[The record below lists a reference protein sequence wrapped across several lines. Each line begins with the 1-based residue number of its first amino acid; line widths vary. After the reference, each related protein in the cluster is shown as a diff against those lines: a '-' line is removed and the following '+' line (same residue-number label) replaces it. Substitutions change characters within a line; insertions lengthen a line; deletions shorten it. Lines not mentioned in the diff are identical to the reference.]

1 MNAEP
6 VTLGNGIVQFPGKI
20 SRNLLLEPMVSH
32 TYLLEDGEQ
41 VLVFD
46 PSCGKRIARQIE
58 AHIRKKLEGA
68 GRWRKAIVLAGHSH
82 MDHANNFYLGGLF
95 GAEETHVYVHE
106 SGFQDGRVLNQPF
119 AIYQKVL
126 SDSSEAYNPY
136 LAYYFPY
143 ILLTAPFAA
152 LHGLSPALA
161 RNLFA
166 AVGAI
171 PWPRPRDGTTTPEP
185 LREEDMVTVDL
196 GSIQVQGWSLGDKVV
211 LPTPGHTPC
220 SVSLL
225 WPDRKALF
233 VSDAVMLVNPLLMS
247 GSLQECIASVEKLKD
262 LVEAGKVDLFL
273 PAHGQVWEGR
283 AAILS
288 YLDLHLRSHEVTR
301 NEILSAYR
309 PSGEKD
315 VRRLTR
321 FLMSESP
328 HFRLLKQ
335 GNYPRL
341 PMFVQSMVALGL
353 KEEGIL
359 D

>member
-1 MNAEP
+1 MNDEP
-6 VTLGNGIVQFPGKI
+6 VTFRNGIVQFPGKI

-41 VLVFD
+41 VLIFD
-46 PSCGKRIARQIE
+46 PSCGKEIARQIE
-58 AHIRKKLEGA
+58 AHIRKKREGA
-68 GRWRKAIVLAGHSH
+68 GHWKKAIVLAGHSH
-82 MDHANNFYLGGLF
+82 MDHANNFYLGEHF

-106 SGFQDGRVLNQPF
+106 SGFRDGRVLNQAF
-119 AIYQKVL
+119 AIYQKALV
-126 SDSSEAYNPY
+126 EWNEVYNPY

-143 ILLTAPFAA
+143 ILLTAPLAA
-152 LHGLSPALA
+152 LHAPSPVLA
-161 RNLFA
+161 RNLFST
-166 AVGAI
+166 VGAI
-171 PWPRPRDGTTTPEP
+171 PWPRPRDGTITPEP

-196 GSIQVQGWSLGDKVV
+196 GGIEVRGWSLGDKVV
-211 LPTPGHTPC
+211 LPTPGHSPC

-247 GSLQECIASVEKLKD
+247 GSLKDCIASLEKLMD
-262 LVEAGKVDLFL
+262 LVEAGRVDLFL

-283 AAILS
+283 AEILS
-288 YLDLHLRSHEVTR
+288 YLDLHLRSHEVIR

-309 PSGEKD
+309 ASGEKD
-315 VRRLTR
+315 VHKLTR
-321 FLMSESP
+321 NLVSQSP

-341 PMFVQSMVALGL
+341 PMFVQCMVALGL

>member
-6 VTLGNGIVQFPGKI
+6 VTLREGIIQFPGKI

-41 VLVFD
+41 VLIFD
-46 PSCGKRIARQIE
+46 PSCGKKIARQIE
-58 AHIRKKLEGA
+58 AHIRKKLA
-68 GRWRKAIVLAGHSH
+68 GERRWKKAVVLAGHSH
-82 MDHANNFYLGGLF
+82 MDHANNFYLGELF

-106 SGFQDGRVLNQPF
+106 SGFQDGRVLNRPF
-119 AIYQKVL
+119 AIYQKAL
-126 SDSSEAYNPY
+126 ADWSEAYNPY
-136 LAYYFPY
+136 LSYYFPY

-152 LHGLSPALA
+152 LHALSPVLA
-161 RNLFA
+161 RNLFS

-171 PWPRPRDGTTTPEP
+171 PWPRPRDGTVTPEP
-185 LREEDMVTVDL
+185 LRDEDMVTVDL
-196 GSIQVQGWSLGDKVV
+196 ECVEVRGWSLGDKVV
-211 LPTPGHTPC
+211 LPTPGHSPC

-225 WPDRKALF
+225 WPERKALF
-233 VSDAVMLVNPLLMS
+233 VSDAVLIVNPLLMS
-247 GSLQECIASVEKLKD
+247 GSFEDCIASVEKLKG
-262 LVEAGKVDLFL
+262 LVEAGRVDLFL

-288 YLDLHLRSHEVTR
+288 YLDLHLRSHEVAR

-309 PSGEKD
+309 ASGEKN

-321 FLMSESP
+321 FLASESP

-341 PMFVQSMVALGL
+341 PMFAQCMVALGL
-353 KEEGIL
+353 KEEGIP